1 LQNGTAT
8 AKAAPVKGGLPAA
21 QRRGLAL
28 LLRKNREGKPEEP
41 ITPAEAW
48 AMVDDLKINIEYSL
62 KTKRWIATFRNDE
75 KYIYL
80 PVDGATAF
88 ESVVELLAQIGVE
101 VAHG

>member
-1 LQNGTAT
+1 MSVGT
-8 AKAAPVKGGLPAA
+8 AKAIG
-21 QRRGLAL
+21 
-28 LLRKNREGKPEEP
+28 PEQV

-48 AMVDDLKINIEYSL
+48 AMVEELKISVEYSP
-62 KTKRWIATFRNDE
+62 KTERWVATFRNGE

-88 ESVVELLAQIGVE
+88 AAVTELLAQIGVE